1 MTRIRRTAVAVA
13 LAVVLPLPIVGAAP
27 AFATAGPAAAPAPA
41 SVPAASVPLPADQ
54 GVQLALPRP
63 TGPHAVGVDT
73 LHLVDRDRP
82 DPWVPSAG
90 PRQLMVSMYYPA
102 RSGTGRPAPYMT
114 TEEARLFLDME
125 QIGSAFPAQAL
136 ADTRTYAFTDARP
149 EHGRYP
155 LVVLSPGFGLPRQTL
170 TGLAV
175 DLASRGYV
183 VALVDHT
190 YEDSGTTFPDG
201 QTLGCALCD
210 LSGVSDAESLRSRAQ
225 DLSFVLDQLVGSH
238 PAWQRAQLIDH
249 RRIGMA
255 GHSLGGAAVV
265 PTMAAD
271 RRVQAGADLDGRFFV
286 PVPAG
291 GLGGRPVLL
300 LGNPANHAVNG
311 DEPSWAAN
319 WPALDGWKRWLTLTG
334 STHVSF
340 TDVPVLA
347 DEAGITGVDG
357 AIPSV
362 RAAQL
367 TRNLVAAFFDEQLK
381 GLHQPLLDGP
391 TAADPEV
398 VFQQRP

>member
-1 MTRIRRTAVAVA
+1 MTHTRRTAVAVA
-13 LAVVLPLPIVGAAP
+13 LALVLPLPVIGTGT
-27 AFATAGPAAAPAPA
+27 AFATAGQTPAATAPTSTGP
-41 SVPAASVPLPADQ
+41 
-54 GVQLALPRP
+54 GVQLGLPRP
-63 TGPHAVGVDT
+63 TGPHAVGVET

-102 RSGTGRPAPYMT
+102 RTGTGRPAPYMT

-125 QIGSAFPAQAL
+125 GVGSAFPAQAL

-201 QTLGCALCD
+201 QTLGCATC
-210 LSGVSDAESLRSRAQ
+210 GANGPAPEKIEQSRAE
-225 DLSFVLDQLVGSH
+225 DVSFVLDELTSRH
-238 PAWQRAQLIDH
+238 PAWQYAQLID
-249 RRIGMA
+249 RKRIGMA
-255 GHSLGGAAVV
+255 GHSLGGASVI

-271 RRVQAGADLDGRFFV
+271 QRVRAGADLDGRFFV

-300 LGNPANHAVNG
+300 FGNPVNHAVGG
-311 DEPSWAAN
+311 DEPSWADD
-319 WPALDGWKRWLTLTG
+319 WPNLGGWKRWLTVTG
-334 STHVSF
+334 SDHVNF

-347 DEAGITGVDG
+347 DEAGIPGVDG
-357 AIPSV
+357 SIPSV
-362 RAAQL
+362 RAEQL
-367 TRNLVAAFFDEQLK
+367 TRDYVAAFFDEQLK
-381 GLHQPLLDGP
+381 GIPQPLLDGP
-391 TAADPEV
+391 SPADPEV

>member
-1 MTRIRRTAVAVA
+1 MTRIRRTAVAVVLA
-13 LAVVLPLPIVGAAP
+13 LVLPLPIIGAGAAFAAAGQPP
-27 AFATAGPAAAPAPA
+27 AATATTATTLAPTG
-41 SVPAASVPLPADQ
+41 Q
-54 GVQLALPRP
+54 GVQLELPRP
-63 TGPHAVGVDT
+63 TGPHAVGVNT
-73 LHLVDRDRP
+73 LHLVDQDRP

-102 RSGTGRPAPYMT
+102 HAGTGRPAPYMT
-114 TEEARLFLDME
+114 TEEARLFLNME
-125 QIGSAFPAQAL
+125 GLDGAFPAQAL
-136 ADTRTYAFTDARP
+136 ADTRTYASTDARP

-210 LSGVSDAESLRSRAQ
+210 LSNVSDAESLQSRAK
-225 DLSFVLDQLVGSH
+225 DVSFVLDQLTGRH
-238 PAWQRAQLIDH
+238 PAWQNAQLID
-249 RRIGMA
+249 RERIGMA
-255 GHSLGGAAVV
+255 GHSLGGAAVI

-271 RRVQAGADLDGRFFV
+271 QRVRAGADLDGRFFV

-300 LGNPANHAVNG
+300 LGNPANHAVGG

-319 WPALDGWKRWLTLTG
+319 WPDLDGWKRWLTVTG

-357 AIPSV
+357 SIPSV
-362 RAAQL
+362 RAEQL
-367 TRNLVAAFFDEQLK
+367 TRAYVAAFFDEQLK
-381 GLHQPLLDGP
+381 GIPRPLLDGP
-391 TAADPEV
+391 SPADPEV
-398 VFQQRP
+398 VFQQQP

>member
-13 LAVVLPLPIVGAAP
+13 LALVLPLPIVGAGTAFAAAGQTPAATASAP
-27 AFATAGPAAAPAPA
+27 AG
-41 SVPAASVPLPADQ
+41 Q
-54 GVQLALPRP
+54 GTQLELPRP
-63 TGPHAVGVDT
+63 TGPHAVGVNT
-73 LHLVDRDRP
+73 LHLVDRDRT

-114 TEEARLFLDME
+114 SEEARLFLNME
-125 QIGSAFPAQAL
+125 GIGSTFPAQTL
-136 ADTRTYAFTDARP
+136 ADTRTYASTDARP
-149 EHGRYP
+149 EHGRHP
-155 LVVLSPGFGLPRQTL
+155 LVVLSPGFELPRQTL

-183 VALVDHT
+183 VALVNHT

-201 QTLGCALCD
+201 QTLGCTTCGPNGPA
-210 LSGVSDAESLRSRAQ
+210 SAKIEQSRAE
-225 DLSFVLDQLVGSH
+225 DASFVLDQLTGRH
-238 PAWQRAQLIDH
+238 PAWQYAQLID
-249 RRIGMA
+249 RKRIGMA

-271 RRVQAGADLDGRFFV
+271 QRVRAGADLDGRLFV

-300 LGNPANHAVNG
+300 LGNPVNHAVGG
-311 DEPSWAAN
+311 DESSWAEY
-319 WPALDGWKRWLTLTG
+319 WPNLDGWKRWLTITG
-334 STHVSF
+334 SNHVNF

-347 DEAGITGVDG
+347 DEAGIPGVDG
-357 AIPSV
+357 SIPAV
-362 RAAQL
+362 RAEQL
-367 TRNLVAAFFDEQLK
+367 TRDYVAAFFDKQLK
-381 GLHQPLLDGP
+381 GVPQPLLDGP
-391 TAADPEV
+391 SPADPEV